1 MKKAITYCLVF
12 FLMIT
17 GVLGSSVIC
26 FGDEETGNSGSDQI
40 ASSDEMAEAVEV
52 GEDGMV
58 AVYADDVKEGTYDID
73 VDSSSS
79 MFNIVKAELT
89 VKDGQMSAVLTLSGT
104 GYLRLFMGTGQEAV
118 EADES
123 EYIPYVEN
131 EEGQYTYQV
140 PVETLN
146 KVIECTSFS
155 KRKEKW
161 YDRQLVFRADS
172 LPKEAVFADLDANK
186 PDYEDGEYTIE
197 VRLEG
202 GTGRATVTS
211 PAPLTIKDGEATAR
225 IEWSSSNYDY
235 MKVQDR
241 KYFPIA
247 GEENSVFEIPVYVF
261 DSPMKVIGDTTAMSK
276 PYEIEYTLTFDSSTI
291 QKAGGISAAVIVIIA
306 AAVIV
311 VLLAVVLLLRKKKKT
326 KEGGK

>member
-26 FGDEETGNSGSDQI
+26 FGDEETGNGGSDQV

-58 AVYADDVKEGTYDID
+58 AVYADDVKEGTYDIH

-79 MFNIVKAELT
+79 MFNIVKAELM

-104 GYLRLFMGTGQEAV
+104 GYLMLFMGTGQEAV

-131 EEGQYTYQV
+131 DEGQYTYQV
-140 PVETLN
+140 PVESLN

-172 LPKEAVFADLDANK
+172 LPKGAVLADLDANK
-186 PDYEDGEYTIE
+186 PDHEDGEYTVE
-197 VRLEG
+197 VKLEG

-211 PAPLTIKDGEATAR
+211 PAPLTIKDGQATAR

-235 MKVQDR
+235 MMVQDR

-261 DSPMKVIGDTTAMSK
+261 NSPMKVIGDTTAMSK

-291 QKAGGISAAVIVIIA
+291 EKAGGISAAVIAVIA
-306 AAVIV
+306 AAVIA
-311 VLLAVVLLLRKKKKT
+311 VLLVAVLLLRKRKKT
-326 KEGGK
+326 EEGGK